1 MTPFL
6 SPGEGGAK
14 THRNLDFNFPNTIKD
29 TGSEET
35 FVFSF
40 YSPELAMMH
49 LK

>member
-14 THRNLDFNFPNTIKD
+14 IHRNLDYNLPNNVKD
-29 TGSEET
+29 TGSEEM

-40 YSPELAMMH
+40 FFGA
-49 LK
+49 